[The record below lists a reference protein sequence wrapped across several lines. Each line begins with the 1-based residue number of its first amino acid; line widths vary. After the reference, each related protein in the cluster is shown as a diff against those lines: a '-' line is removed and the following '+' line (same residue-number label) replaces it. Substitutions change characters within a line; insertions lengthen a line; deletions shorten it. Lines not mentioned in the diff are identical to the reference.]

1 MKTKKALSKKVKVTK
16 NGKVLR
22 RHTKQNHYNSKQ
34 AGNFKRKKRRDVSV
48 LGADALNMKK
58 ALN

>member
-34 AGNFKRKKRRDVSV
+34 TGSFKRHKRKDVSV
-48 LGADALNMKK
+48 FSADAKNMIK

>member
-16 NGKVLR
+16 NGKVIR

-34 AGNFKRKKRRDVSV
+34 TGNFKRHKKQDVSI
-48 LGADALNMKK
+48 LGADAKNIRQ